1 MDSTGPRH
9 RLELVSALAVVLS
22 LVFVGIEVRET
33 ARQTRLNTEALQVAA
48 YQDLVAQIAQ
58 FNAVLLDPE
67 LAAVYAAMVDPDAT
81 WSDLDLVQATQAR
94 RILFLIV
101 RHADMA
107 FYQFEKG
114 LLPEERL
121 TSALRPFLA
130 DIDKPIYREFREE
143 AKVNFVRSFREYI
156 DVDIGPA

>member
-1 MDSTGPRH
+1 MDSKGPRH
-9 RLELVSALAVVLS
+9 KLELVSALAVVLS

-33 ARQTRLNTEALQVAA
+33 ARQTRLSTEALQVAA

-67 LAAVYAAMVDPDAT
+67 LAAVYAVMVDPDAT

-130 DIDKPIYREFREE
+130 DINKPIYREFWEE

-156 DVDIGPA
+156 DVHIGPA